1 MNVRTSLLGIYA
13 PGDGWLFRMPVGAK
27 YLLMLVL
34 AIGPFV
40 FWTWWAT
47 AASIVAAVV
56 IMLTSGIG
64 LRRILDIGAYLWI
77 LMAVMAGYQLIS
89 ALPMLAFVSP
99 GSLLAAVLASR
110 LLTLTTSTPALLDAL
125 AVGLG
130 PLRWVRINPEAVA
143 LTVALMM
150 RSVPYLAGSVQD
162 VRDAARA
169 RGQNRNPVLL
179 LTPAVVSAV
188 AYAQRTGEALQAR
201 GLPEED
207 A

>member
-150 RSVPYLAGSVQD
+150 RSVPYLVGSVQD

>member
-13 PGDGWLFRMPVGAK
+13 PGDGWLFRIPVGAK

-125 AVGLG
+125 AVGLS